1 MEIKELA
8 FRTRLK
14 WFADYNK
21 GNGESLHFYLN
32 VLSGKLSFTWTINKM
47 IF

>member
-14 WFADYNK
+14 WYADYNK
-21 GNGESLHFYLN
+21 GNGESFHFYLN
-32 VLSGKLSFTWTINKM
+32 VLSGTLSYTWKINK
-47 IF
+47 ILF